1 MIYLT
6 LVLILPS
13 PASPTPCLPPSPP
26 PRKEIFRDSLSRNLG
41 PFPTFYVL
49 GLIPGNTQGL

>member
-13 PASPTPCLPPSPP
+13 PTRAPHPPK
-26 PRKEIFRDSLSRNLG
+26 KEIFRDSLSRNLG
-41 PFPTFYVL
+41 PFPTFYVF

>member
-13 PASPTPCLPPSPP
+13 PASPSPRLPPP

-41 PFPTFYVL
+41 PFPTFYVF